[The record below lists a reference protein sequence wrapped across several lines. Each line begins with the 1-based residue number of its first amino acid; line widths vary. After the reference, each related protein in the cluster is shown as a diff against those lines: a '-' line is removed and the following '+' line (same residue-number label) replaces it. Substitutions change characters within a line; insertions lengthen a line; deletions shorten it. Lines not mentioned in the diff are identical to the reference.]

1 MFRTGVC
8 LVAAV
13 LVAGTFSVASAQT
26 AAPAGAPAATSAS
39 APAAKPSKIR
49 LTVEHLKEMRAKWKA
64 NKPKLA
70 ACRKEVK
77 AKDLVGDERW
87 FFIEDCMTKT

>member
-1 MFRTGVC
+1 MFRMSVC
-8 LVAAV
+8 LVAAA
-13 LVAGTFSVASAQT
+13 LVAATLSVASAQT
-26 AAPAGAPAATSAS
+26 S

-49 LTVEHLKEMRAKWKA
+49 LTIEHLKEMRAKWKE
-64 NKPKLA
+64 NRPKLA

-87 FFIEDCMTKT
+87 FYIEDCMAKT